1 MVEDGGCD
9 KLCPEVL
16 ECGHPCPSK
25 STVQVINIICYSR
38 DLLQDGAIHTRI
50 QKSCATSHALSF
62 IRAVT
67 AVDVVVSK
75 YVTKFQYNFRSRF
88 DTCCRTV
95 ARAICL
101 LRVSWSSVVT
111 RNKSRATCL
120 KKNSAAKRRARTKC
134 RAATDAQSTVARC
147 VPRPVTSTS
156 NTCCRVAIT

>member
-25 STVQVINIICYSR
+25 STVQVINIIRYSR
-38 DLLQDGAIHTRI
+38 DLLQDGAIHTLI

-75 YVTKFQYNFRSRF
+75 YVTNFHRYYFRSRS
-88 DTCCRTV
+88 DM
-95 ARAICL
+95 
-101 LRVSWSSVVT
+101 
-111 RNKSRATCL
+111 
-120 KKNSAAKRRARTKC
+120 
-134 RAATDAQSTVARC
+134 
-147 VPRPVTSTS
+147 
-156 NTCCRVAIT
+156 